1 MNSFY
6 VNNWFSAE
14 KTDSGFVFSMKA
26 AGRKNVYHK
35 CFLTKDMVKMFSK
48 WCDSQIEAP
57 EAETEYPEKWDREVL
72 EKKHEAFLNK
82 ITKE

>member
-1 MNSFY
+1 
-6 VNNWFSAE
+6 
-14 KTDSGFVFSMKA
+14 
-26 AGRKNVYHK
+26 
-35 CFLTKDMVKMFSK
+35 MVKMFSK

>member
-26 AGRKNVYHK
+26 AGRKDVYHK
-35 CFLTKDMVKMFSK
+35 CFLRYGKNVF
-48 WCDSQIEAP
+48 
-57 EAETEYPEKWDREVL
+57 
-72 EKKHEAFLNK
+72 
-82 ITKE
+82 